1 MLKIVAIGLAIA
13 LGVIGVL
20 VVSESFG
27 GKGTAVVEAQQP
39 NCSTSYQG
47 GMDRDRGGCIR
58 ADVGDYDCAG
68 GTGNGPNFAVG
79 PVTVVGTDVFE
90 LDSDN
95 DRIGCEEG
103 GGGGA
108 QPTATPARTS
118 TPAAGGTTPRATSTP
133 AAGATPQITVPGTGD
148 GGLK

>member
-1 MLKIVAIGLAIA
+1 MLKILAIGLAIG

-27 GKGTAVVEAQQP
+27 GTGTAVVEAQQP
-39 NCSTSYQG
+39 NCSTAYQG

-95 DRIGCEEG
+95 DRVGCEEG
-103 GGGGA
+103 AGGGA
-108 QPTATPARTS
+108 QQTPTPART
-118 TPAAGGTTPRATSTP
+118 TPATGGTSTP
-133 AAGATPQITVPGTGD
+133 AAGATPQITVPRTGD
-148 GGLK
+148 GALK